1 MAHKL
6 GMLVVAEGI
15 ETPEQLDLLKQAGC
29 DYGQGYLFSKAV
41 PEQTI
46 NRWLASGTMPWM
58 RAGFAAQ
65 AFTRAPRK
73 LS

>member
-1 MAHKL
+1 
-6 GMLVVAEGI
+6 VIAEGI
-15 ETPEQLDLLKQAGC
+15 ETPEQLDLLMQAGC

-46 NRWLASGTMPWM
+46 KGWLASGTMPWM
-58 RAGFAAQ
+58 HAGFAAQ
-65 AFTRAPRK
+65 AFRRAPRK